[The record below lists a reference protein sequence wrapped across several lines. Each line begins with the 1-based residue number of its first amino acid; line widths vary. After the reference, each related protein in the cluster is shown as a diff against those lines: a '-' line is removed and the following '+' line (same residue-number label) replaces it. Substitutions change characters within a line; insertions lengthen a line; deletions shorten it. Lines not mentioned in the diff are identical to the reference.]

1 MLRHRA
7 EHCPRTVAVSDA
19 SHLTLLGQRRGHE
32 MVQQRNDVIP
42 DVIVCGA
49 HDHLEEVLHEFGILP
64 SRDQSVWLDVHKSA
78 VAMVSVRSDNVVAH
92 VGEAAD
98 DAVGRLPHPRSVVE
112 KQNDRERPFPVQMLD
127 HDAHDAV
134 RRCEVED
141 LFKHP

>member
-1 MLRHRA
+1 
-7 EHCPRTVAVSDA
+7 
-19 SHLTLLGQRRGHE
+19 

-42 DVIVCGA
+42 DVIDCGA
-49 HDHLEEVLHEFGILP
+49 HDHLAEVSHEFGIRS

-78 VAMVSVRSDNVVAH
+78 VAMVSVRSDNVVAR

-112 KQNDRERPFPVQMLD
+112 MQNDREGPFPFQMFD
-127 HDAHDAV
+127 HDAV